1 MQDRYAEGRFLPP
14 IDDSQDWTLEY
25 GEQENGY
32 TVLEFSRNLTT
43 CDPRDLDIKVRYV
56 TTHVL
61 LKVPLPYL
69 VLQHIIIYCLCYMTQ
84 EETARVVWSYHYQ
97 DPANSDP
104 SLVLQHS
111 HQGSRSLNLL
121 GGLREVPEEP
131 ADAQSF
137 IIQNHNVS
145 VVVDVWKANSLCAN

>member
-1 MQDRYAEGRFLPP
+1 
-14 IDDSQDWTLEY
+14 
-25 GEQENGY
+25 
-32 TVLEFSRNLTT
+32 
-43 CDPRDLDIKVRYV
+43 
-56 TTHVL
+56 
-61 LKVPLPYL
+61 
-69 VLQHIIIYCLCYMTQ
+69 MTQ

-145 VVVDVWKANSLCAN
+145 VAVDVWKANSLCAN